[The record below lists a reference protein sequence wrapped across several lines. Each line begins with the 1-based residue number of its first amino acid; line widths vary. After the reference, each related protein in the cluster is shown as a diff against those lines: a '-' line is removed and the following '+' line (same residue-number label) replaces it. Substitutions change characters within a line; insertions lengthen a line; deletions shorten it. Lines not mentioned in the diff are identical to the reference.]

1 MIGVLMGVAVVAISG
16 GVLSFLDR
24 FITGSDGVAGWAASS
39 TAGAAV
45 AVPSAIA
52 QLAPQYEPIAG
63 QATAIVATSVLV
75 TAVLTPIVTMYMEK
89 RARRLGRNVLPEN
102 VAAKKDEYL
111 KEINAIKQAS
121 V

>member
-1 MIGVLMGVAVVAISG
+1 MGVAVVAISG
-16 GVLSFLDR
+16 GVLSVLDR

-89 RARRLGRNVLPEN
+89 RARRLGRNILPEK
-102 VAAKKDEYL
+102 VAAQKEQYIN
-111 KEINAIKQAS
+111 EINTFEKAP